1 MKRALFPLPVFL
13 LPQGYTRLR
22 IFEPRYLHMVKVA
35 MKEEHG
41 FVMCFTDKSRECE
54 VSEQGIYVE
63 IVDFSQDESGQL
75 LIDVYAK
82 HRVLISNAT
91 SDEMKLRHGD
101 CHIIQEPLWTL
112 GESEELTYHERL
124 ADLLRDLFVVNAEL
138 NDLYKKKNYANP
150 IWVAARWLEL
160 LPLTIKQKTKIQ
172 SCRSYVGVANVLAE
186 IFEAQE

>member
-35 MKEEHG
+35 MKEGHG
-41 FVMCFTDKSRECE
+41 FVMCHTDKTRECN

-63 IVDFSQDESGQL
+63 IVDFSQDQGGQL

-82 HRVLISNAT
+82 HRVWISNAY
-91 SDEMKLRHGD
+91 SDEMSLRHGD
-101 CHIIQEPLWTL
+101 CQIIQEPLWIL
-112 GESEELTYHERL
+112 GGEEELAFHERL

-138 NDLYKKKNYANP
+138 NNLYKKKNYANP
-150 IWVAARWLEL
+150 LWVAARWLEL
-160 LPLTIKQKTKIQ
+160 LPLTLKQKTKIQ
-172 SCRSYVGVANVLAE
+172 SCQSYVGVANVLAE
-186 IFEAQE
+186 IFDDQE